1 MRLLSLLFIILL
13 FDLGLASAADQ
24 PKQTASQQIKRQA
37 DKMHA
42 SKMYFAAIPFY
53 QKLLSQQAD
62 SENVWKLAD
71 CYWHIGYYDSAVVYL
86 KKANIHPT
94 ISSERLAE
102 YYVRKGDYAM
112 AMVQFDEAIAHANE
126 KEKAYL
132 INKKQSATNYK
143 LLLKDSLDWTI
154 NYLSVNTSAREYA
167 PSLYNGELYFISNRD
182 AGFIVPKTNLTDGL
196 PYDGVY
202 NAGALPYLRAVNPV
216 AVKRMPLKYN
226 SRLLVDLTPNTS
238 NDNNVLQPVSRIQM
252 HTPSGSMLPRILK
265 NAVFRGHVGPI
276 SLANNSSEI
285 YFTRTSRRKVN
296 GVFQLE
302 ICKSVKKGNGWST
315 PVVLA
320 INDSLSSSFHP
331 YYDEKNQALYFSSDR
346 AGGQGGADI
355 YKSSLESGGTWSQPV
370 NLGSTIN
377 SMKDEGFPTVS
388 DGKLYFSSNGWP
400 GLGGVDIFT
409 VDLKESN
416 SAPKN
421 LGFPINS
428 NSDDYSI
435 VFSDTKTV
443 GYFATNRYGSDDIL
457 GFNYAP
463 KYVTVKSAVTNEKT
477 GLRQAGVK
485 VVLEQQE
492 ANNTW
497 KELDSYVTD
506 HKGVYTFKVRP
517 NQSNY
522 RFRLLGENVAT
533 AEKVQYFDTEGVTAS
548 KELAA
553 IDVAVQANAN
563 EQAETATSNVSAAST
578 NASSPTTS
586 AKSDKVASKN
596 NGINS
601 STTQRTTFRIYHYFN
616 SAGYVLESHKDLQKV
631 ISLMNS
637 NSGLRLKISSAA
649 DCYGTAA
656 SNLALSK
663 RRAMYIQS
671 QFPKSLQ
678 GRISVNWYGDTK
690 PAKPCNDKNRTY
702 ISEQINRYTQIE
714 IL

>member
-1 MRLLSLLFIILL
+1 MRLLSLLFIISL

-24 PKQTASQQIKRQA
+24 PKQMASQQIKRQA

-62 SENVWKLAD
+62 SETAWKLAD
-71 CYWHIGYYDSAVVYL
+71 CYWHIGYYDSAVVYIQ
-86 KKANIHPT
+86 KSNFNT
-94 ISSERLAE
+94 FQSNERLAE
-102 YYVRKGDYAM
+102 YYQRKGDSKTALVYLEQALKSSS
-112 AMVQFDEAIAHANE
+112 VQEQR
-126 KEKAYL
+126 YV
-132 INKKQSATNYK
+132 KQKTESILNASTF
-143 LLLKDSLDWTI
+143 LKDSLDWTI

-331 YYDEKNQALYFSSDR
+331 YFDEKNQALYFSSDR

-355 YKSSLESGGTWSQPV
+355 YKSSLASGGTWSQPV

-485 VVLEQQE
+485 VVLEQLE

-497 KELDSYVTD
+497 KELGSYVTD
-506 HKGVYTFKVRP
+506 HKGVYAFKVRA

-522 RFRLLGENVAT
+522 RFRLLGENIAT

-553 IDVAVQANAN
+553 IDLAVQANTN
-563 EQAETATSNVSAAST
+563 EQSEIATSTVSAAST
-578 NASSPTTS
+578 NAYSPTTS
-586 AKSDKVASKN
+586 AKSDKVALRNSDINNSTSQKN
-596 NGINS
+596 
-601 STTQRTTFRIYHYFN
+601 TFRIYHYFN

-637 NSGLRLKISSAA
+637 NSGLKLKISSAA

-656 SNLALSK
+656 LNLALSK
-663 RRAMYIQS
+663 RRAMFIQS
-671 QFPKSLQ
+671 QFPRSLQ

>member
-62 SENVWKLAD
+62 SENAWKLAD

-94 ISSERLAE
+94 ISNERLAE
-102 YYVRKGDYAM
+102 YYIRKGDYDM
-112 AMVQFDEAIAHANE
+112 AITQLDEAITHANE

-132 INKKQSATNYK
+132 RNKKQSATNYK
-143 LLLKDSLDWTI
+143 LLLKDSADWSVA
-154 NYLSVNTSAREYA
+154 YLSVNTSAREYA

-202 NAGALPYLRAVNPV
+202 NAGALPYLRSVNPV
-216 AVKRMPLKYN
+216 AVKRMPLKHN

-238 NDNNVLQPVSRIQM
+238 NDNNVLQPVSRTQM
-252 HTPSGSMLPRILK
+252 RTPSGSMLPRILK

-296 GVFQLE
+296 GIFQLE

-409 VDLKESN
+409 VDLKELS

-435 VFSDTKTV
+435 VFLDTKSV

-586 AKSDKVASKN
+586 AKSDKVASIN
-596 NGINS
+596 NDINS
-601 STTQRTTFRIYHYFN
+601 GTTQRTTFRIYHYFN

-656 SNLALSK
+656 LNLALSK
-663 RRAMYIQS
+663 NRAMYIKS
-671 QFPKSLQ
+671 QFPRSLQ

-702 ISEQINRYTQIE
+702 LSEQINRYTQIE